1 MKPKGTIFC
10 QVIASIPMNCFLG
23 APASSAAA
31 ATTADAAGLVT
42 DLLVPPH
49 AGLLSFCR
57 RGARACRVHS
67 C

>member
-10 QVIASIPMNCFLG
+10 HVIASIPINFFVG

-31 ATTADAAGLVT
+31 ATVADAAGLET
-42 DLLVPPH
+42 DLLFPAH

-57 RGARACRVHS
+57 RGARACKVHS